1 MLSRNDLNPDLLRAE
16 YAVRGAIAT
25 RAQRFELMRQQNMAI
40 RAVLTPDQQTV
51 FDKNVADMNA
61 RMRRPPQ

>member
-1 MLSRNDLNPDLLRAE
+1 M
-16 YAVRGAIAT
+16 
-25 RAQRFELMRQQNMAI
+25 QLMQQQNAAI

-51 FDKNVADMNA
+51 FDKNVADMQA